1 MSCPKSSTRDIWSS
15 ASTDWISKNRGD
27 VVPQTNEVENTAPN
41 VQGKRK
47 PAHGVLPKNAQ
58 SWVVIG
64 LTAVI
69 MLLLWVS
76 GPANGAKATK
86 NSDSAKAETVSGL
99 SSGDIAARLDQ
110 ERREQQTA
118 SMLQSRSPGQQAGRV
133 EAGSPVGDQQT
144 AVPAE
149 QDPIKQD
156 IRRRLYTSLFSS
168 SVSLSYR
175 PKQTSETETP
185 LADASSRLPLD
196 LSGLQI
202 PNFTAVGAAGA
213 PSAQSTPAQAEIPH
227 KRTNPNFNQAIGKD
241 YVVFE
246 GTVLETAL
254 VTRLNGEFSGPI
266 ICMLTNNIYSHDC
279 QHPLIPSVTKVLG
292 ETKRVE
298 GFGQTRLA
306 VTFHR
311 LIMPDGY
318 SVDLDQFK
326 GLNQIGETG
335 LKDQVNHHY
344 FQIFGAS
351 VAVGAI
357 AGLAEAGTNTSSVGL
372 PQTSTDAYRQGVAAS
387 LAQSS
392 THILDRF
399 LNLLPTITIREVYRV
414 MVYLMQDLLVPDY
427 NQHTMPSDL

>member
-1 MSCPKSSTRDIWSS
+1 
-15 ASTDWISKNRGD
+15 
-27 VVPQTNEVENTAPN
+27 VPQNNEVENAAPN
-41 VQGKRK
+41 VQDKRK
-47 PAHGVLPKNAQ
+47 PAPGVLPKNAQ

-76 GPANGAKATK
+76 GPAHGAKATK
-86 NSDSAKAETVSGL
+86 NSDAAKAETVNGL

-118 SMLQSRSPGQQAGRV
+118 SMLQSRSPGQQAGRAD
-133 EAGSPVGDQQT
+133 AGSPVGDQQT

-156 IRRRLYTSLFSS
+156 IRRRQYTSLFSS

-175 PKQTSETETP
+175 PKQTGETEAS

-202 PNFTAVGAAGA
+202 PNFTAGVGTVGA
-213 PSAQSTPAQAEIPH
+213 PSAQSTPAQAEMPH

-266 ICMLTNNIYSHDC
+266 ICMLTNNIYSHDG
-279 QHPLIPSVTKVLG
+279 QHLLIPAGAKVLG

-306 VTFHR
+306 VAFHR

-318 SVDLDQFK
+318 SLDLDQFK

-372 PQTSTDAYRQGVAAS
+372 PQTTTDAYRQGVAAS

-399 LNLLPTITIREVYRV
+399 LNLLPTITIREGHRV
-414 MVYLMQDLLVPDY
+414 KVYLMQDLLVPDY

>member
-1 MSCPKSSTRDIWSS
+1 M
-15 ASTDWISKNRGD
+15 
-27 VVPQTNEVENTAPN
+27 PQTNEAENTAPN
-41 VQGKRK
+41 LQDKRK
-47 PAHGVLPKNAQ
+47 PAPGVLPKNAQ

-76 GPANGAKATK
+76 GPAHSTK
-86 NSDSAKAETVSGL
+86 NSEAMKAEAVSGL
-99 SSGDIAARLDQ
+99 SPADIAARLDQ

-118 SMLQSRSPGQQAGRV
+118 SMLQSRPFGQQSGRS
-133 EAGSPVGDQQT
+133 ESGSPVVGESQMS
-144 AVPAE
+144 APVE

-156 IRRRLYTSLFSS
+156 MRKRQYTSLFSS

-175 PKQTSETETP
+175 PQQTSEAAKS
-185 LADASSRLPLD
+185 LADASSQLPLD

-202 PNFTAVGAAGA
+202 PNFMGGVTAAAA
-213 PSAQSTPAQAEIPH
+213 PSALPTVAQAEIPH
-227 KRTNPNFNQAIGKD
+227 KRINPNFNQAIGKD

-254 VTRLNGEFSGPI
+254 VTRLNGEFAGPI
-266 ICMLTNNIYSHDC
+266 ICMLTNNIYSHDG
-279 QHPLIPSVTKVLG
+279 QRLLIPAGTKALG

-306 VTFHR
+306 VAFHR

-318 SVDLDQFK
+318 SVDLDQFQ

-351 VAVGAI
+351 IAVGAI
-357 AGLAEAGTNTSSVGL
+357 AGLAEAGTNTSAVGAPL
-372 PQTSTDAYRQGVAAS
+372 TTADAYRQGVAAS
-387 LAQSS
+387 LSQSS
-392 THILDRF
+392 IHILDRF
-399 LNLLPTITIREVYRV
+399 LNLLPTITIREGHRV
-414 MVYLMQDLLVPDY
+414 KVYLMQDLLVPDY

>member
-1 MSCPKSSTRDIWSS
+1 
-15 ASTDWISKNRGD
+15 
-27 VVPQTNEVENTAPN
+27 
-41 VQGKRK
+41 
-47 PAHGVLPKNAQ
+47 
-58 SWVVIG
+58 
-64 LTAVI
+64 
-69 MLLLWVS
+69 
-76 GPANGAKATK
+76 
-86 NSDSAKAETVSGL
+86 
-99 SSGDIAARLDQ
+99 
-110 ERREQQTA
+110 
-118 SMLQSRSPGQQAGRV
+118 MLQSRSPGQQPGRV
-133 EAGSPVGDQQT
+133 ESGSPVGDQQA

-156 IRRRLYTSLFSS
+156 MRRRQYTSLFSS

-175 PKQTSETETP
+175 PKQTSETETS
-185 LADASSRLPLD
+185 LTDASRLPLD
-196 LSGLQI
+196 LSGLQM
-202 PNFTAVGAAGA
+202 PNFPAVGTAVA
-213 PSAQSTPAQAEIPH
+213 PSAQSTAAEMPH
-227 KRTNPNFNQAIGKD
+227 KRINPNFNQAIGKD

-254 VTRLNGEFSGPI
+254 VTRLNGDFAGPI
-266 ICMLTNNIYSHDC
+266 ICMLTNNIYSHDG
-279 QHPLIPSVTKVLG
+279 QRLLIPAGAKVLG

-306 VTFHR
+306 VVFHR

-318 SVDLDQFK
+318 SVDLDQFQ

-351 VAVGAI
+351 IAVGAI
-357 AGLAEAGTNTSSVGL
+357 AGLAEAGTSTSSVGL
-372 PQTSTDAYRQGVAAS
+372 PQTTTDAYRQGVAAS

-399 LNLLPTITIREVYRV
+399 LNLLPTITIREGHRV
-414 MVYLMQDLLVPDY
+414 KVYLMQDLLVPDY

>member
-1 MSCPKSSTRDIWSS
+1 V
-15 ASTDWISKNRGD
+15 A
-27 VVPQTNEVENTAPN
+27 QTNEVENTAPN
-41 VQGKRK
+41 VQDKRK
-47 PAHGVLPKNAQ
+47 PAPGVLPKNAQ

-76 GPANGAKATK
+76 GPAHGAKATK
-86 NSDSAKAETVSGL
+86 NSDAVKAETVSGL

-118 SMLQSRSPGQQAGRV
+118 SMLQPRSPGLQAGRV

-156 IRRRLYTSLFSS
+156 IRRRQYTSLFSS

-175 PKQTSETETP
+175 PKQTSETEAS
-185 LADASSRLPLD
+185 LADASRLPMD

-202 PNFTAVGAAGA
+202 PNFTGVGTAGA
-213 PSAQSTPAQAEIPH
+213 PSAQSTPAQAETPH

-266 ICMLTNNIYSHDC
+266 ICMLTNNIYSHDG
-279 QHPLIPSVTKVLG
+279 QHLLIPAGAKVLG

-306 VTFHR
+306 VAFHR

-318 SVDLDQFK
+318 SLDLDQFK

-335 LKDQVNHHY
+335 LKDQINHHY
-344 FQIFGAS
+344 LQIFGAS

-372 PQTSTDAYRQGVAAS
+372 PQTTTDAYRQGVAAS

-399 LNLLPTITIREVYRV
+399 LNLLPTITIREGHRV
-414 MVYLMQDLLVPDY
+414 KVYLIEDILVPDY